1 MKTIRLILL
10 AGILSLVSCLY
21 PGEDWGFEV
30 AVELSLNE
38 KTCERLVL
46 DGSYQILKGSVEIEE
61 SGYFYSASKSNPDL
75 NNAEKKT
82 AILSGTGFTA
92 TIEGLTPNTTY
103 YVRPYVRSDKSYAY
117 GEVETFRTDATTAYT
132 PALSNAGTSA
142 VGVQRAT
149 VTSVLQ
155 LPNDSYPIT
164 EAGFCYSDTAEL
176 PSLNDSYV
184 QVEPVDG
191 SISYTF
197 ASLKPDQKYYVRAYA
212 INALGT
218 FYGSSMEFSTASPVS
233 LGEVMVSN
241 LSSTGFNVTAGLQT
255 PYISEGFTL
264 VESGFCYSGETSLP
278 TVSHL
283 TVNSTVSNEQI
294 SATVLFGSKISY
306 FVRAYAKC
314 SNGEYY
320 YGKALKVGDKSFT
333 VQGISFDMVAVNGG
347 SFSMGATDEQLR
359 SAGAGEMK
367 PAPSFD
373 SRKTI
378 NFETQLASITQ
389 DHSLA
394 LRSVRD
400 NEKPVHTVSL
410 SPYYIGK
417 HEVTQQLWQA
427 VMGYNN
433 SGYDNS
439 DQNPVENISWYEC
452 LVFIDKLKALTGA
465 AFVLPTEAQWEYAA
479 RGGALH
485 EAYKYAGSELCDTVA
500 WTKENSSG
508 TPHVVGSR
516 QANALG
522 IYDMSGNIS
531 EKCYDWYAPDYYSN
545 SHQTDPSGPAVGT
558 HRVQRGGDYY
568 NEADW
573 ARVSSRSWI
582 HADSCYLNYGFRLA
596 LREGMTLPEVD
607 KVVVGE
613 MTVSGNTSLP
623 VKASFRVTVN
633 SRGSGQVSEK
643 GICISSSESPDLA
656 GTHYHLDT
664 IADNYEIDL
673 YMKEDRSFYVRS
685 YAISEAGV
693 VYGEQVAFTTP
704 KMPVV
709 STVAV
714 TDITASSATCGGT
727 VSDDGGL
734 EIMAR
739 GVVWST
745 SSNPTIDLNTKTS
758 DGTGPGSFIS
768 QLTDLTSG
776 TDYYVRAYATNAI
789 GTTYGEQLSFSTL
802 HIRFNDNI
810 DYGTLTDVDGNTYK
824 TVTIGS
830 QTWMAEN
837 LRTTK
842 YNDGTTISNVT
853 SDNSWGGLSTGA
865 WCHYNNYSAYDQ
877 VYGKLYNW
885 YAVGT
890 GKLCPSGWHVPS
902 ISEWEVL
909 TDNNL
914 HLKEI
919 GSGHWSYSSGIT
931 DQVTNESGFTA
942 LPGGY
947 RDDIGGDFGGMG
959 SSAYWWSTS
968 TYLSFWAYY
977 CSMFSSSTS
986 VYCASDESKEY
997 GYSVRCLKNES
1008 PSLLTPTLTTNSVVS
1023 ITPTTAESG
1032 GNISSDGGATVSARG
1047 VCWSTAPNPTTA
1059 DNKTS
1064 DGAGTGEFNS
1074 TLTNLSPGTN
1084 YYLRAYATNSVGTA
1098 YGNSISFKTLDF
1110 EEPDMIFV
1118 KGGTFTMGA
1127 TSEQG
1132 SDAFSDEKPTHSVTL
1147 SDFYIGEYEV
1157 AQAQWEAVMGNN
1169 PSYFTGDPDY
1179 PVEGVSWNDVQEYIT
1194 KLNQL
1199 TGKSYR
1205 LPTEAEWE
1213 YAARGGAESKGYKY
1227 SGSDTLSNVA
1237 WYYDNDNSKTHP
1249 VGTKNPNELGIYDMS
1264 GNVWEW
1270 CNDWYA
1276 SDYYN
1281 NSPQTNPQ
1289 GPSLGSTRVFRGGGR
1304 GNYARYCRVSNRG
1317 DGQADYRFFNLGFRL
1332 VLVP

>member
-1 MKTIRLILL
+1 
-10 AGILSLVSCLY
+10 
-21 PGEDWGFEV
+21 
-30 AVELSLNE
+30 
-38 KTCERLVL
+38 
-46 DGSYQILKGSVEIEE
+46 
-61 SGYFYSASKSNPDL
+61 
-75 NNAEKKT
+75 
-82 AILSGTGFTA
+82 
-92 TIEGLTPNTTY
+92 
-103 YVRPYVRSDKSYAY
+103 
-117 GEVETFRTDATTAYT
+117 
-132 PALSNAGTSA
+132 
-142 VGVQRAT
+142 
-149 VTSVLQ
+149 
-155 LPNDSYPIT
+155 
-164 EAGFCYSDTAEL
+164 
-176 PSLNDSYV
+176 
-184 QVEPVDG
+184 
-191 SISYTF
+191 
-197 ASLKPDQKYYVRAYA
+197 
-212 INALGT
+212 
-218 FYGSSMEFSTASPVS
+218 
-233 LGEVMVSN
+233 
-241 LSSTGFNVTAGLQT
+241 
-255 PYISEGFTL
+255 
-264 VESGFCYSGETSLP
+264 
-278 TVSHL
+278 
-283 TVNSTVSNEQI
+283 
-294 SATVLFGSKISY
+294 
-306 FVRAYAKC
+306 
-314 SNGEYY
+314 
-320 YGKALKVGDKSFT
+320 
-333 VQGISFDMVAVNGG
+333 
-347 SFSMGATDEQLR
+347 
-359 SAGAGEMK
+359 
-367 PAPSFD
+367 
-373 SRKTI
+373 
-378 NFETQLASITQ
+378 
-389 DHSLA
+389 
-394 LRSVRD
+394 
-400 NEKPVHTVSL
+400 
-410 SPYYIGK
+410 
-417 HEVTQQLWQA
+417 
-427 VMGYNN
+427 MGYNN

-714 TDITASSATCGGT
+714 TDITASSATCGGI

-1064 DGAGTGEFNS
+1064 DGTGTDEFTS

-1132 SDAFSDEKPTHSVTL
+1132 SEAFSNEKPTHSVTL
-1147 SDFYIGEYEV
+1147 SDYYIGKYEV
-1157 AQAQWEAVMGNN
+1157 TQAQWEAVMGNN

-1227 SGSDTLSNVA
+1227 SGSHTLSYVA
-1237 WYYDNDNSKTHP
+1237 WYEDNSNSKTHP

-1289 GPSLGSTRVFRGGGR
+1289 GPLWGSFRVIRGGGWS
-1304 GNYARYCRVSNRG
+1304 YFALICRVSIRSYEPAGFRG
-1317 DGQADYRFFNLGFRL
+1317 TYLGFRL

>member
-1 MKTIRLILL
+1 MKTIQLILL

-30 AVELSLNE
+30 AVEVSLNE

-46 DGSYQILKGSVEIEE
+46 DGSYQILTGSVEIEE
-61 SGYFYSASKSNPDL
+61 SGYFYSSAKSDPDL
-75 NNAEKKT
+75 NNAEKQT
-82 AILSGTGFTA
+82 ATLSGTGFTA

-103 YVRPYVRSDKSYAY
+103 YVRPYVRSNKSYAY
-117 GEVETFRTDATTAYT
+117 GEVETFRTDASTAYT
-132 PALSNAGTSA
+132 PALANVSTSA
-142 VGVQRAT
+142 VGVQKAT
-149 VTSVLQ
+149 VTSVVQ
-155 LPNDSYPIT
+155 LSNDSYPIT
-164 EAGFCYSDTAEL
+164 EAGFCYSETAEL
-176 PSLNDSYV
+176 PSLNDNHV

-197 ASLKPDQKYYVRAYA
+197 TSLKPDQQYYVRAYA
-212 INALGT
+212 INALGS
-218 FYGSSMEFSTASPVS
+218 FYGSTMEFSTASPFS
-233 LGEVMVSN
+233 LGEVVVSN
-241 LSSTGFNVTAGLQT
+241 LSSTGFNVKAALQT
-255 PYISEGFTL
+255 PYVSEGFTL
-264 VESGFCYSGETSLP
+264 VESGFCYSDQTTLP
-278 TVSHL
+278 TVSHH
-283 TVNSTVSNEQI
+283 TINSTVSNQQI
-294 SATVLFGSKISY
+294 TATVSFGSKISY
-306 FVRAYAKC
+306 FVRAYGKC

-359 SAGAGEMK
+359 SGGAGEIK
-367 PAPSFD
+367 LAPSFD
-373 SRKTI
+373 SRKPKSL
-378 NFETQLASITQ
+378 ETQLASITQ
-389 DHSLA
+389 DYQPA
-394 LRSVRD
+394 LRSVSD

-427 VMGYNN
+427 VMGYNY

-500 WTKENSSG
+500 WTRENSSG

-522 IYDMSGNIS
+522 IYDMSGNIT

-545 SHQTDPSGPAVGT
+545 SPQTDPSGPALGAY
-558 HRVQRGGDYY
+558 RVQRGGDYY

-573 ARVSSRSWI
+573 ARVSARSWKNP
-582 HADSCYLNYGFRLA
+582 DSCYLNYGFRLA

-607 KVVVGE
+607 KVIVSE
-613 MTVSGNTSLP
+613 MTASGDSDFP
-623 VKASFRVTVN
+623 VKASFGVTVN

-664 IADNYEIDL
+664 IADTYEINL
-673 YMKEDRSFYVRS
+673 VMKEDLSFYVRS

-693 VYGEQVAFTTP
+693 AYGEQVAFTTP
-704 KMPVV
+704 SMPVV

-714 TDITASSATCGGT
+714 TDITASSATCGGI

-734 EIMAR
+734 EIVAR

-768 QLTDLTSG
+768 QLTDLASG

-824 TVTIGS
+824 TVSIGS

-842 YNDGTTISNVT
+842 YNDGTTIPNVT
-853 SDNSWGGLSTGA
+853 GDDSWDVFSTGA
-865 WCHYNNYSAYDQ
+865 WCNYNNNSAYDQ

-885 YAVGT
+885 NAVGT

-914 HLKEI
+914 YLKEI

-947 RDDIGGDFGGMG
+947 RDDIGGDFWGMG

-968 TYLSFWAYY
+968 NYISYWAYY
-977 CSMFSSSTS
+977 CCMFSSSTS
-986 VYCASDESKEY
+986 VYCASYEDMQR

-1008 PSLLTPTLTTNSVVS
+1008 PSLLIPTITTSSVVS
-1023 ITPTTAESG
+1023 ITLTTAESG
-1032 GNISSDGGATVSARG
+1032 GNISSDGGATVSERG
-1047 VCWSTAPNPTTA
+1047 VCWSTDPNPTKA

-1064 DGAGTGEFNS
+1064 DGIGTGEFTS
-1074 TLTNLSPGTN
+1074 TLTNLSPGTT

-1098 YGNSISFKTLDF
+1098 YGEVVSFTTTLPENSFIDSRDGNVYQYVSIGSQVWMAENLKFLPSVVGPESESETT
-1110 EEPDMIFV
+1110 PYYYV
-1118 KGGTFTMGA
+1118 YGYGGTNVSEAKATSNYQTYGVLYNWPAAMAGSASSSSNPSGIRGVCPAGWHLPSDAEWTELTNYLGGESVAGGKLKENGTIHWNSPNTGA
-1127 TSEQG
+1127 T
-1132 SDAFSDEKPTHSVTL
+1132 
-1147 SDFYIGEYEV
+1147 
-1157 AQAQWEAVMGNN
+1157 N
-1169 PSYFTGDPDY
+1169 
-1179 PVEGVSWNDVQEYIT
+1179 
-1194 KLNQL
+1194 
-1199 TGKSYR
+1199 
-1205 LPTEAEWE
+1205 
-1213 YAARGGAESKGYKY
+1213 ESKFTALPGGRRNLNGNFSTIGY
-1227 SGSDTLSNVA
+1227 SGIWWSSTEFYSDVA
-1237 WYYDNDNSKTHP
+1237 CSRGMNYSY
-1249 VGTKNPNELGIYDMS
+1249 GT
-1264 GNVWEW
+1264 
-1270 CNDWYA
+1270 
-1276 SDYYN
+1276 
-1281 NSPQTNPQ
+1281 
-1289 GPSLGSTRVFRGGGR
+1289 
-1304 GNYARYCRVSNRG
+1304 VSNE
-1317 DGQADYRFFNLGFRL
+1317 DDSKESGFSVRC
-1332 VLVP
+1332 VRD